1 MTVRTW
7 NPGEPVFNME
17 TGEPYI
23 DENGELVEVAPG
35 LKVDGPDGRAH
46 DGDDVANAAWYRA
59 NKYEGETLRDRSIG
73 VPYDRLVL
81 GQPEAGLAVAAVV
94 GEVRT
99 RTPGIAQVVGVVAT
113 EFSPSDRVLRFQATF
128 LKEDGGEVDA
138 EIETK

>member
-1 MTVRTW
+1 MATKTW
-7 NPGEPVFNME
+7 NPGEPVFDMM

-23 DENGELVEVAPG
+23 DENGALVEVAPN
-35 LKVDGPDGRAH
+35 LKIDAPDGRRL

-59 NKYEGETLRDRSIG
+59 NKYEGETLKDRTIG
-73 VPYDRLVL
+73 VPYDRIVL
-81 GQPEAGLAVAAVV
+81 GQPEAGLAIAAVV

-113 EFSPSDRVLRFQATF
+113 EFSPSDRVLRFLATF

-138 EIETK
+138 EITTS

>member
-1 MTVRTW
+1 MATKTW
-7 NPGEPVFNME
+7 NPGEPVFDMM

-23 DENGELVEVAPG
+23 DENGALVEVAPN
-35 LKVDGPDGRAH
+35 LKIDAPDGRRL

-59 NKYEGETLRDRSIG
+59 NKYEGETLKDRTIG
-73 VPYDRLVL
+73 VPYDRIVL
-81 GQPEAGLAVAAVV
+81 GQPEAGLAIAAVV

-113 EFSPSDRVLRFQATF
+113 EFSPSDRVLRFRATF

-138 EIETK
+138 EITTA